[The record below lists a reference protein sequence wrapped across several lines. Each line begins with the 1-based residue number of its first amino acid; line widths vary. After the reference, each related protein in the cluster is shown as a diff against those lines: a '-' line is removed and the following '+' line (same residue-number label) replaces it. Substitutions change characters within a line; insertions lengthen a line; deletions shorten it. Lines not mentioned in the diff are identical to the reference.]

1 MAQETD
7 KFSYFDLEFLED
19 DMVYTAQGIKAR
31 DLEHAKELVLCFL
44 ADVINEDSELLSHEE
59 TTIH

>member
-1 MAQETD
+1 MVQEPD

-59 TTIH
+59 TVIH

>member
-1 MAQETD
+1 MVQETD